1 VVIDIDR
8 KLKGETMSDTAQYV
22 ADRMALMDVM
32 LKYAKGCD
40 ERDLALYRSV
50 FADDAVISGFGD
62 KTYNG
67 GDAWTDYVIEALGKF
82 GPTQHMLGPQLATID
97 GDTAECRTD
106 VQATHYLKDKP
117 DTTFTLWA
125 TYETTMKRIGGEWK
139 IARHHLVPR
148 GTRTQSD

>member
-1 VVIDIDR
+1 
-8 KLKGETMSDTAQYV
+8 MSDTERYV

-50 FADDAVISGFGD
+50 FADDAVITGFGD
-62 KTYNG
+62 TTYKG
-67 GDAWTDYVIEALGKF
+67 GDAWTEYVVGALNRF

-106 VQATHYLKDKP
+106 VQATHYLKDQP
-117 DTTFTLWA
+117 GTTLTLWA
-125 TYETTMKRIGGEWK
+125 TYETRMQRIGGEWK
-139 IARHHLVPR
+139 IVRHHLVPR
-148 GTRTQSD
+148 GTRVQAD